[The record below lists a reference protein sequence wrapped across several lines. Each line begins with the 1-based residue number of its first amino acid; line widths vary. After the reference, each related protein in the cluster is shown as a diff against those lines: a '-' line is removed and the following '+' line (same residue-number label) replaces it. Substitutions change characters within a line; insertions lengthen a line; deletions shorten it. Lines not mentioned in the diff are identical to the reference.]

1 MNMGTETR
9 SFDASLYLD
18 SEEMMAEYLS
28 AAIEEGPDVFLL
40 ALGDV
45 AKALG
50 MAEVAQRTG
59 LGRESLYKTLSPG
72 SKPRY
77 ETIWKLTRALGL
89 KLKFEPAHG

>member
-1 MNMGTETR
+1 MKHEIKP
-9 SFDASLYLD
+9 FDASEYLD
-18 SEEMMAEYLS
+18 SEEMIAEYLS

-40 ALGDV
+40 ALGDI
-45 AKALG
+45 AKAVG

-59 LGRESLYKTLSPG
+59 LGRESLYKSLAPG

-77 ETIWKLTRALGL
+77 ETVWKLIQAFGL